1 MKLNSRTIKKLR
13 DLINEETEYRSGS
26 QLVAFFNGFGFNESY
41 GQGFP
46 SRWMYTD
53 NKLNEINDTENL
65 SNCIAEVFS
74 PINYIGREKEL
85 ETFITEFNKYLSFD
99 GFRIVIKNKEV
110 KIIKLDIQEDI
121 SNNETDLFLKEEFN
135 EFSLEKLNLRNEI
148 ENSILKRIEEI
159 KNCINTSSPL
169 AAIILIGSCLEG
181 ILINVAQQNPE
192 EFNKAKSAPID
203 KDGKVL
209 SFQKWS
215 LSSLIDVAFDVG
227 RIKLD
232 VKKYSQ
238 SLRDFRNYIHP
249 FEQAKANFYPNEHTV
264 RISWQV
270 LKAALYELSFSEHKA
285 NA

>member
-1 MKLNSRTIKKLR
+1 MKLNNKTLKKLR
-13 DLINEETEYRSGS
+13 ELINEETEYRSGPK
-26 QLVAFFNGFGFNESY
+26 LVEFFNGLGFTESY
-41 GQGFP
+41 GHGFP

-65 SNCIAEVFS
+65 NNCLIEIFS
-74 PINYIGREKEL
+74 PINYIGKEKEL
-85 ETFITEFNKYLSFD
+85 ETFIIEFNKYLSFD
-99 GFRIVIKNKEV
+99 GFKIVIKNKEV
-110 KIIKLDIQEDI
+110 QIIKLDNQEDI
-121 SNNETDLFLKEEFN
+121 SNRETDLFLKEEFN
-135 EFSLEKLNLRNEI
+135 DFSLEKLNLRTEM
-148 ENSILKRIEEI
+148 EDSLLKRIEEI

-192 EFNKAKSAPID
+192 EFNKAKSTPLD

-232 VKKYSQ
+232 VKKHSQ

-249 FEQAKANFYPNEHTV
+249 YEQVKANFYPHEHTV

-270 LKAALYELSFSEHKA
+270 LKAALYELSFPQKKQTH
-285 NA
+285 